1 MSEPLHN
8 LHVAYQILERNFLQ
22 AVEQHQAAFPPSE
35 YGTLQQ
41 SIIAMSGGLLSYPHW
56 WATSVDYANGLFQ
69 LDPNVASRSKALPE
83 IEQQPSRSPRPLLS
97 SIMSSGHVNIVDTTP
112 SLPAAHPRRHA
123 APAHPTCASLT
134 QSPPSASSSRC
145 TPSHSGLDAPHSPA
159 PTSWL
164 LSSSTSSTSEIPT
177 AYFTPPHTPKAFGFA
192 PPLTMHHG
200 FLFLGPKLTTPAHA
214 AELHTLGVHRILN
227 VAAECNDDH
236 GLRLHEVFE
245 CYVKIPM
252 RAPSRPSW
260 CTSSMRTTGRSRN
273 IGFVSELMMFEE
285 EELGGKGIGVQPGAD
300 GGDPSGGGHQ
310 TASQPAGDAVG
321 TLEDFGAVL
330 FSRGALSAGFDGPGH
345 VVMGDAGQ
353 EMECTTRRAL
363 LPHACV
369 SVDENTLQ
377 PLRRV
382 SKVGLESS
390 AYL

>member
-1 MSEPLHN
+1 
-8 LHVAYQILERNFLQ
+8 
-22 AVEQHQAAFPPSE
+22 
-35 YGTLQQ
+35 
-41 SIIAMSGGLLSYPHW
+41 
-56 WATSVDYANGLFQ
+56 
-69 LDPNVASRSKALPE
+69 
-83 IEQQPSRSPRPLLS
+83 
-97 SIMSSGHVNIVDTTP
+97 
-112 SLPAAHPRRHA
+112 
-123 APAHPTCASLT
+123 
-134 QSPPSASSSRC
+134 
-145 TPSHSGLDAPHSPA
+145 
-159 PTSWL
+159 
-164 LSSSTSSTSEIPT
+164 
-177 AYFTPPHTPKAFGFA
+177 
-192 PPLTMHHG
+192 MHHG

-227 VAAECNDDH
+227 IAAECNDDH

-310 TASQPAGDAVG
+310 TASQPAGDAAG
-321 TLEDFGAVL
+321 T
-330 FSRGALSAGFDGPGH
+330 RWSAQHGGRYCH
-345 VVMGDAGQ
+345 
-353 EMECTTRRAL
+353 T
-363 LPHACV
+363 HCV